1 MSSSSNATS
10 VESGMRDL
18 RDEILK
24 KDKDGALTYRDAA
37 MFIMN
42 SLVEVQKKIGMNPLM
57 EPVLENA
64 TKVVQ
69 QELNKQLGSAARN
82 YSTTDTLPKQYAKLM
97 IEKFKE

>member
-1 MSSSSNATS
+1 MHANEDIQSEISSSSNATS

-64 TKVVQ
+64 TKVV
-69 QELNKQLGSAARN
+69 
-82 YSTTDTLPKQYAKLM
+82 
-97 IEKFKE
+97 